1 MKNLTKIVSENSQF
15 SYEDQKSYI
24 KQIVDQIPE
33 DAKRILI
40 LPPDITRK
48 HSGAGILTDIFY
60 DFLRQMGIEVDIM
73 PALGTH
79 DPMDSEKLKEMF
91 GAKIPMEAFK
101 VHDWRN
107 DTIKIGEIPAEYVSE
122 ITDKKVR
129 QSIPVRVNECLINGG
144 YDLVISIGQVVPHE
158 VVGMANYSK
167 NILVGVGGFEIISVS
182 HFVGAVAGVE
192 NVMGRDHSP
201 ARKLYD
207 YAQEHF
213 LKDIPLLYVLT
224 VNSTDIDE
232 ESELTRMLGIFTGYD
247 RSVFEKA
254 VKLSQKVNIIKVE
267 KPLQKVVVYLD
278 PEEFKTTWVGCK
290 AVYRPRI
297 AIADGGELIII
308 APGLH
313 KFGEDINNDRLIRK
327 YGYVGTERVLELVK
341 ENSDLRENLSA
352 AAHLIQGSSEGRF
365 KISFAC
371 KHLSKQ
377 DIEGVNFNYL
387 SLDQCLEKYNINDL
401 DCGLNNVDGEEI
413 YYINNP
419 ATGLWVAKDKF

>member
-1 MKNLTKIVSENSQF
+1 MENLIKKVPESSQF
-15 SYEDQKSYI
+15 SYEEQKSYI
-24 KQIVDQIPE
+24 KQLVDQIPE

-40 LPPDITRK
+40 IPPDITRK
-48 HSGAGILTDIFY
+48 HSGAGVLTSIFY
-60 DFLRQMGIEVDIM
+60 DFLRQMDIEIDIM

-79 DPMDSEKLKEMF
+79 DPMENGKLKEMF
-91 GAKIPMEAFK
+91 GTGIPMEVFK
-101 VHDWRN
+101 THDWRN

-122 ITDKKVR
+122 VTEDKVK
-129 QSIPVRVNECLINGG
+129 QPIPVKVNECLIKGG
-144 YDLVISIGQVVPHE
+144 YDLIISIGQVVPHE

-213 LKDIPLLYVLT
+213 LKDIPLLYILT

-247 RSVFEKA
+247 RSVFERA
-254 VKLSQKVNIIKVE
+254 VEFSQKVNIIKVE
-267 KPLQKVVVYLD
+267 KSLNKVVVYLD
-278 PEEFKTTWVGCK
+278 PEEFKTTWIGCK
-290 AVYRPRI
+290 AVYRTRM
-297 AIADGGELIII
+297 AIADGGELVII

-327 YGYVGTERVLELVK
+327 YGYVGTEKVLDLVK
-341 ENSDLRENLSA
+341 ENSDLQENLSA

-365 KISFAC
+365 KINFAC
-371 KHLSKQ
+371 QHLRKQ

-387 SLDQCLEKYNINDL
+387 PLDRVLEKYNINEL
-401 DCGLNNVDGEEI
+401 DSGLNIVDGEEI
-413 YYINNP
+413 FYINNP